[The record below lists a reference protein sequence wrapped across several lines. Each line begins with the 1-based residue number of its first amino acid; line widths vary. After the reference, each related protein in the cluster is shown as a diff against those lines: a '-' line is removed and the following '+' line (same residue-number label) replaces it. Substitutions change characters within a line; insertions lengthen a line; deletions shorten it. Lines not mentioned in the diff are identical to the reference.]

1 MDKAVGSE
9 GERRVGKN
17 VHEFKSRHGQEAFF
31 SFSVFKFFVTKRV
44 YLGLSMQIN
53 EYSYPNNVDLTV

>member
-1 MDKAVGSE
+1 MRGKEELGRMFMSSNLDMDRKL
-9 GERRVGKN
+9 
-17 VHEFKSRHGQEAFF
+17 FF
-31 SFSVFKFFVTKRV
+31 LFQFLNFFVTKRV

>member
-1 MDKAVGSE
+1 MDKAVGRE

-31 SFSVFKFFVTKRV
+31 SFSVFKFFCYKKSIF
-44 YLGLSMQIN
+44 GSIN
-53 EYSYPNNVDLTV
+53 AN

>member
-17 VHEFKSRHGQEAFF
+17 VHEFKSQHGQEAFF
-31 SFSVFKFFVTKRV
+31 LFQFLNFFVTKRV

-53 EYSYPNNVDLTV
+53 EYLYPNNVDLTV

>member
-1 MDKAVGSE
+1 MVGSE

-17 VHEFKSRHGQEAFF
+17 VHEFKSRHGQETFF
-31 SFSVFKFFVTKRV
+31 FLFQFLIFFVTKRV